1 LAIKVADEH
10 NSFPR
15 CVGKREMGRMP
26 AERARKAMIR
36 KQAINR
42 CIYILCALLVR
53 PSFGGFIPAQPLP
66 LPTPKSNQAA
76 SWLGLW
82 EVCFAL
88 LVIAGLIFAIQLL
101 FRRMND
107 GKTPFIGLKQRNI
120 QIIERKP
127 LGRSQSLLLVR
138 CRDTE
143 VLLHQSKGRLS
154 TLCVVD
160 SENEEE
166 SA

>member
-1 LAIKVADEH
+1 MAIKVADEH

-15 CVGKREMGRMP
+15 CAGKREKGRMP

-42 CIYILCALLVR
+42 CIYILSALIVR
-53 PSFGGFIPAQPLP
+53 PSFGGFIAASPLP
-66 LPTPKSNQAA
+66 LPTPKSTQATH
-76 SWLGLW
+76 WLGLW

-88 LVIAGLIFAIQLL
+88 LVIAGLIFTIRWIFGL
-101 FRRMND
+101 MND
-107 GKTPFIGLKQRNI
+107 GKTPLIGSKQRNI

-127 LGRSQSLLLVR
+127 LGGRQSLLLVR

-143 VLLHQSKGRLS
+143 VLLHQSKGRLT
-154 TLCVVD
+154 TLCAVD
-160 SENEEE
+160 SENEEN
-166 SA
+166 SK

>member
-1 LAIKVADEH
+1 
-10 NSFPR
+10 
-15 CVGKREMGRMP
+15 MGRMP

-42 CIYILCALLVR
+42 CIYIVCALLVR
-53 PSFGGFIPAQPLP
+53 PSFGGFIGSQPLP
-66 LPTPKSNQAA
+66 LPTPKTDQVTQ
-76 SWLGLW
+76 WLGLW

-88 LVIAGLIFAIQLL
+88 SVIAGMIFAIRWV
-101 FRRMND
+101 FGRMNG
-107 GKTPFIGLKQRNI
+107 GKTPLIASKQRNI

-127 LGRSQSLLLVR
+127 LGGRQSLLLVR

-143 VLLHQSKGRLS
+143 VLLHQSKGRLT

-160 SENEEE
+160 AENAKE
-166 SA
+166 AP